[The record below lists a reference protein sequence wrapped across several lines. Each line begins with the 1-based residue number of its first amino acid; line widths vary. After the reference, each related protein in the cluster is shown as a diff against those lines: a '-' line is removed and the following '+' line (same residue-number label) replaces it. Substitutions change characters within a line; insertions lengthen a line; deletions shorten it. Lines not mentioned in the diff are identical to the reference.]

1 VPLSVLLHLYD
12 RLCCYVLA
20 TLLHARTYTAGRKGQ
35 TPLHLASQFGH
46 TAVLQVLLDSGLHPD
61 TCSPSAA
68 GEDSTALF
76 YATTPAVAQ
85 LLLDRGANVL
95 HMSKGGTTCLH
106 TCVARGD
113 CVPVLQ
119 VLLAAGADPTAQ
131 QLTLDKEIAEQVAE
145 LGMPLT
151 PAALAGFKGDHV
163 ARAVLL
169 EAEQHWAAA

>member
-1 VPLSVLLHLYD
+1 M
-12 RLCCYVLA
+12 
-20 TLLHARTYTAGRKGQ
+20 HARTLHTGPKGQ

-46 TAVLQVLLDSGLHPD
+46 TAVLQALLDSGLHPD

-68 GEDSTALF
+68 GENSTALF
-76 YATTPAVAQ
+76 YARTPEVAQ
-85 LLLDRGANVL
+85 LLLDRGANAL
-95 HMSKGGTTCLH
+95 HMSAGGTTCLH

-131 QLTLDKEIAEQVAE
+131 QLTLDKDIAEQVAE
-145 LGMPLT
+145 LGVQLT
-151 PAALAGFKGDHV
+151 PAAVAGFKGDHV

-169 EAEQHWAAA
+169 EAEQRWAAA